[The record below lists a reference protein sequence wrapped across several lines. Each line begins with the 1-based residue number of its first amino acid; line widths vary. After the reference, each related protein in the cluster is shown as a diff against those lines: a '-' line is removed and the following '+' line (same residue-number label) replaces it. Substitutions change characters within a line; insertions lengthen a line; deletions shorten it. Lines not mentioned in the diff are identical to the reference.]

1 MNKVANGMFL
11 PGRLARFEEF
21 IIEAYPAVRCSL
33 KSHPESRIS
42 LRDAISRRGARDA
55 AEKSKFTP
63 KPSFARYE
71 YWAQIGIKRGFRP
84 DL

>member
-55 AEKSKFTP
+55 AEKSEIARQTP
-63 KPSFARYE
+63 LARYTFGVKIE
-71 YWAQIGIKRGFRP
+71 TKWGFRP
-84 DL
+84 DF